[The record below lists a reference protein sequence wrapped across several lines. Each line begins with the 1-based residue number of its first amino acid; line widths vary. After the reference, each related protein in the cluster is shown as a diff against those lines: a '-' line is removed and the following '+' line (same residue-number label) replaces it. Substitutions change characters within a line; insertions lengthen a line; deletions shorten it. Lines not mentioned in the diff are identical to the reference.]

1 MISKMYFILLIF
13 NILHQEFRHQIN
25 LDEPSPFT
33 KFNIELSQEKY
44 EKRLNFREGLILI
57 YIPKRKKLAYMDANA
72 NVIIPPQYDEF
83 RWFGEGLAP
92 VRKGKK
98 WGFINTKMELVIPF
112 QFDEVSLF
120 HSGKADVRFRRKFTQ
135 IDVKG
140 KIIREKFDT
149 PSPSPYPNISPN
161 TNPSIPKK
169 EKIALPFSQPSVFVN
184 KRM

>member
-1 MISKMYFILLIF
+1 MKLFFVFIFLSFSALS
-13 NILHQEFRHQIN
+13 QGFRYKID
-25 LDEPSPFT
+25 LDEPSPYK
-33 KFNIELSQEKY
+33 KFNIELNHEKY

-57 YIPKRKKLAYMDANA
+57 YILKRKKYAFMDANA

-120 HSGKADVRFRRKFTQ
+120 HGGITDVRKGKKIGK

-140 KIIREKFDT
+140 QEVID
-149 PSPSPYPNISPN
+149 
-161 TNPSIPKK
+161 
-169 EKIALPFSQPSVFVN
+169 
-184 KRM
+184 

>member
-1 MISKMYFILLIF
+1 MNTFVFCILLLI
-13 NILHQEFRHQIN
+13 NTLNQEFRHQIN
-25 LDEPSPFT
+25 LDEPSPFE
-33 KFNIELSQEKY
+33 KFNIELNHEQY

-83 RWFGEGLAP
+83 KWFGEGLAP

-120 HSGKADVRFRRKFTQ
+120 HGGVADVR
-135 IDVKG
+135 KG
-140 KIIREKFDT
+140 KRIR
-149 PSPSPYPNISPN
+149 
-161 TNPSIPKK
+161 
-169 EKIALPFSQPSVFVN
+169 KINN
-184 KRM
+184 KGIQIVD

>member
-1 MISKMYFILLIF
+1 MSQFIWIISLI
-13 NILHQEFRHQIN
+13 ISVIHQEFRHQIN
-25 LDEPSPFT
+25 LEESSPYP
-33 KFNIELSQEKY
+33 KFNIELSHEKY

-98 WGFINTKMELVIPF
+98 WGFINPKMELIIPF

-120 HSGKADVRFRRKFTQ
+120 HGGIARVRIGNKVVE
-135 IDVKG
+135 IDKNG
-140 KIIREKFDT
+140 RFI
-149 PSPSPYPNISPN
+149 
-161 TNPSIPKK
+161 
-169 EKIALPFSQPSVFVN
+169 L
-184 KRM
+184 